1 MKFTLVLLIHLR
13 FVSKQRERIRYCL
26 ATSQVWQDKRSSN
39 VVLYRR
45 GNIAPAWNTV
55 SRPVVPWGAMA
66 NQFTLSQ
73 PGEANY
79 AHHINTGSP
88 LIFRPSYGPGKWAA
102 AHNGHRDKVV
112 VQLFSSRITTVPFR
126 SLALNSYIPGILCGP
141 LRDAYIWHTDKSRWN
156 DKNTS
161 QLCSTYYVICVY
173 KEHFSDLLS
182 F

>member
-1 MKFTLVLLIHLR
+1 MFDEIHFSFIDSLKICFKAERENKVLSCNFTSVTR
-13 FVSKQRERIRYCL
+13 QTKQQRCPL
-26 ATSQVWQDKRSSN
+26 PA
-39 VVLYRR
+39 RR

-156 DKNTS
+156 DKNCCQKHKS
-161 QLCSTYYVICVY
+161 AV
-173 KEHFSDLLS
+173 
-182 F
+182 

>member
-1 MKFTLVLLIHLR
+1 MFDEIHFSSIDSLKIC
-13 FVSKQRERIRYCL
+13 FKAQRCCL
-26 ATSQVWQDKRSSN
+26 AISQVWQDKRSSN
-39 VVLYRR
+39 VVLSRR

-156 DKNTS
+156 DKNCCQKHKS
-161 QLCSTYYVICVY
+161 AV
-173 KEHFSDLLS
+173 
-182 F
+182 